1 MNSLPAR
8 RPDVSRSLL
17 IWQKDSSV
25 NSHIN
30 VMFARC
36 RITHSIFFRYT
47 SQLLLTETRF
57 STEFGNSSLSYLD
70 PNYPTQIL
78 LDIRLSF
85 LQVPYQNT
93 FYTAKAYS
101 YLSVLQAYRE
111 RLWVT
116 LIQHSG
122 LSLLTMCALTNVC
135 INHCRLQWSSSSM
148 PDCSARG
155 PGIDSRSEQLCLS

>member
-30 VMFARC
+30 VMFGRC

-93 FYTAKAYS
+93 FYTQWRNYVCGALRQDIEWRPHPFPS
-101 YLSVLQAYRE
+101 PFFPSLSSPPNSS
-111 RLWVT
+111 T
-116 LIQHSG
+116 SFPS
-122 LSLLTMCALTNVC
+122 LSPSLPSLPLEV
-135 INHCRLQWSSSSM
+135 
-148 PDCSARG
+148 G
-155 PGIDSRSEQLCLS
+155 PLKSN